1 VADDRRC
8 EGLSR
13 VGKEFIG
20 HRGVHHSLGEYV
32 DSEDA
37 IVHTNTYEAYFGVS
51 ERGLRDIY
59 QHAARST
66 FIASLPSLISDIIVG
81 CGLGS
86 ATRRGPAGLF
96 SAPRG
101 SD

>member
-1 VADDRRC
+1 LQGCQVYLW
-8 EGLSR
+8 E
-13 VGKEFIG
+13 
-20 HRGVHHSLGEYV
+20 
-32 DSEDA
+32 
-37 IVHTNTYEAYFGVS
+37 
-51 ERGLRDIY
+51 
-59 QHAARST
+59 
-66 FIASLPSLISDIIVG
+66 ISIIVG